1 MLHPAR
7 LQDTVGALGT
17 DARHTQQRR
26 PVRRVYLHGK
36 KRRMPQ
42 RPGAFRVKVR
52 VKVRLF
58 LRQQL
63 PRRKMI
69 IPQQPVRLIQP
80 MLPQKGRLGLQGRQA
95 AVLDHRQIRRV
106 KHTLQRIFLVQRLGQ
121 IHNMAVIF
129 RRCTDNHLRAL
140 PSRGKRRG
148 VAVHRKFSLA
158 LRILHGDLLHRAQ
171 NGGFLFVGGKLV
183 QADLARQF
191 NIDRKP
197 IRQKPQL
204 LHQNGV
210 GARYR
215 LGVDIPVKAVFLAQ
229 NPQRP
234 DHQFHRPVGGLDHR
248 AGQKQPLDIIA
259 FVEPDR

>member
-1 MLHPAR
+1 
-7 LQDTVGALGT
+7 
-17 DARHTQQRR
+17 
-26 PVRRVYLHGK
+26 
-36 KRRMPQ
+36 
-42 RPGAFRVKVR
+42 
-52 VKVRLF
+52 
-58 LRQQL
+58 
-63 PRRKMI
+63 
-69 IPQQPVRLIQP
+69 
-80 MLPQKGRLGLQGRQA
+80 
-95 AVLDHRQIRRV
+95 
-106 KHTLQRIFLVQRLGQ
+106 
-121 IHNMAVIF
+121 MAVIF

-148 VAVHRKFSLA
+148 VAVHRKLPLA
-158 LRILHGDLLHRAQ
+158 LRILHSDLLHRAQ
-171 NGGFLFVGGKLV
+171 DGGFLFVGGKLV
-183 QADLARQF
+183 QADFARQF

-234 DHQFHRPVGGLDHR
+234 DHQLHRPVGGLDHC

-259 FVEPDR
+259 FVEPDRQIRQLARGKAGARAVIAAAVDAVAAIVAAGVGIQHL